1 MNCIWPKE
9 SWALITLIILS
20 LDICKIVKLWF
31 NENNGSHAKNV
42 FESYLN
48 KFIVKSAVKFPL
60 CCFFRRQNLAV
71 LANSTKQNRHTH
83 IHRNGSQVF
92 SKIRNLFIKEKSHL
106 YDCVFVM
113 QLLTKQKLCMAI
125 SKTLPAWESCLCA
138 IFPITFMQ
146 ILLWQECTSVFVR
159 TCHFEMTADPT
170 GPLGSWRAWT
180 EVADPC
186 SWQSCSNSSNTER
199 GLWVAHWSCSRTSL
213 LEETSIEPPS
223 PYVYAHVWIYVC
235 IYKNICTDCCL
246 YLKYCCQEGGYC
258 WTMPF
263 HELCRSV

>member
-9 SWALITLIILS
+9 SWVLVTLIILS
-20 LDICKIVKLWF
+20 LDICKIAKLWF

-71 LANSTKQNRHTH
+71 LVNSTKQNRHTH

-92 SKIRNLFIKEKSHL
+92 SKIRNLFIEEKSHL

-113 QLLTKQKLCMAI
+113 QLLTKQKLCMSIRKA
-125 SKTLPAWESCLCA
+125 LPARESCLCA

-146 ILLWQECTSVFVR
+146 ILL
-159 TCHFEMTADPT
+159 
-170 GPLGSWRAWT
+170 
-180 EVADPC
+180 
-186 SWQSCSNSSNTER
+186 
-199 GLWVAHWSCSRTSL
+199 
-213 LEETSIEPPS
+213 
-223 PYVYAHVWIYVC
+223 
-235 IYKNICTDCCL
+235 
-246 YLKYCCQEGGYC
+246 
-258 WTMPF
+258 
-263 HELCRSV
+263 